1 MFDRRTLLKSGAASA
16 TLALLSTPLLSTV
29 ARATATKPAPAPA
42 QRAAG
47 KKLNA
52 LFDQFVQEGLDHAP
66 EAVTSLGLDK
76 GKRAHQKY
84 ELSQASLTEIARNKA
99 MTADEYKR
107 LKAFDRNAL
116 DEHDRTSYD
125 VVMFGLEHQ
134 VLADKAFDYGGGGA
148 GSPYV
153 VSQLTGAYQSIPDFL
168 DSQHSIATKN
178 DAEAYLSR
186 LDAFARQMNQEDGVV
201 KHDVGLGVVPPD
213 FVLSR
218 ALDQMT
224 KLRGIAADEVRAGQI
239 RRSPHEGEEDRRLM
253 GRAGDKIVTDKV
265 YPALDR
271 QIALMKSLQKTATH
285 DAGVWRLPKGEEY
298 YHDSLIQ
305 WTTSTKDPA
314 EIHQIGLD
322 AVAQYNA
329 QIDAIMKA
337 HGMTKGTVGQRLRAM
352 YNDPKYPLSEHRCR
366 QGKAPRRSQREGAGG
381 RAPGCRN
388 ISTRC
393 PRPISSS
400 SACRNMIEAGAPGG
414 YYNLPALDGSRP
426 GIYYINLRD
435 TAEVPSWTLPT
446 LTFHEGIPGHH
457 LQLSIQTEADIPLIR
472 KLTFFSSYAEGWAL
486 YAEQLAVEMGMY
498 DNDPMGH
505 IGQLHDAM
513 FRGVRLVVDTGM
525 HAMKWSREKA
535 IRYYVDTL
543 GDQEA
548 SATTEIERYCVWPG
562 QACSYLL
569 GKLKIL
575 ELREKAKAALGSRF
589 DIKKFHDAILLNGAV
604 PLSVLE
610 TEVDGYIQADQG
622 LSRFGPGGSLRL
634 VGDGDRRPAMTS
646 G

>member
-1 MFDRRTLLKSGAASA
+1 MFDRRTLLKSGAAGA
-16 TLALLSTPLLSTV
+16 TLALLSTPRLFTA
-29 ARATATKPAPAPA
+29 ARAAATKPAPTPA

-84 ELSQASLTEIARNKA
+84 ELSQASLAEIARNKA
-99 MTADEYKR
+99 MTADQYKR
-107 LKAFDRNAL
+107 LKAIDRNAL
-116 DEHDRTSYD
+116 DDHDRTSYD

-134 VLADKAFDYGGGGA
+134 VQADNAFDYGGGGA

-186 LDAFARQMNQEDGVV
+186 LDAFARQLDQEDGVV
-201 KHDVGLGVVPPD
+201 KHDAGLGVVPPD

-224 KLRGIAADEVRAGQI
+224 KLRGIAAQESVLVKSVARRTKEKIPGQW
-239 RRSPHEGEEDRRLM
+239 D
-253 GRAGDKIVTDKV
+253 AQATKIVAEKV

-271 QIALMKSLQKTATH
+271 QIALMKSLQKKATH

-314 EIHQIGLD
+314 EIHQIGRD
-322 AVAQYNA
+322 AVARYGA

-337 HGMTKGTVGQRLRAM
+337 HGMTKGTVGERLRAM
-352 YNDPKYPLSEHRCR
+352 YNDPKYRYPNTDA
-366 QGKAPRRSQREGAGG
+366 GKEKLLADLNKKVQAV
-381 RAPGCRN
+381 RARLPKYFDTLPKANLVIKRVP
-388 ISTRC
+388 TY
-393 PRPISSS
+393 
-400 SACRNMIEAGAPGG
+400 IEAGAPGG

-486 YAEQLAVEMGMY
+486 YAEQLAAEMGMY

-535 IRYYVDTL
+535 IKYYVDTL

-575 ELREKAKAALGSRF
+575 ELRKKAKTALGARF

-610 TEVDGYIQADQG
+610 TEVDGYIQA
-622 LSRFGPGGSLRL
+622 
-634 VGDGDRRPAMTS
+634 AKA
-646 G
+646 